1 MRDPAAGR
9 DDHKIDSLHFR
20 VSDLRILGPWVGAA
34 FRMNHRRLSAQ
45 GTSQCT
51 FPRGRL
57 YRSAILSSLPDT
69 EGRQIPEADYS
80 SDAGLP
86 GYLPGSTESIELVT
100 DRPRL
105 RERLHN
111 ERPHV
116 LIVSDDE
123 SLSTFLNEGLPLGGF
138 WTTVIASGLQALEV
152 FRLRQ
157 FDLVIIDWSL
167 QSFGALELL
176 KRLRGLST
184 RTSSREV
191 RTTAPVILISEQPVH
206 VPIEDQAL
214 LRISRLLHA
223 PLEIDDVVREL
234 HGVFEEWR
242 TAYPDALLSD
252 DPSRDRR

>member
-1 MRDPAAGR
+1 MASLRDTSGR
-9 DDHKIDSLHFR
+9 
-20 VSDLRILGPWVGAA
+20 
-34 FRMNHRRLSAQ
+34 Q
-45 GTSQCT
+45 
-51 FPRGRL
+51 
-57 YRSAILSSLPDT
+57 LPD
-69 EGRQIPEADYS
+69 ADS
-80 SDAGLP
+80 CSDTALLGHF
-86 GYLPGSTESIELVT
+86 PGSTESIETVT

-105 RERLHN
+105 RERRHH

-157 FDLVIIDWSL
+157 FDLVVIDWSL
-167 QSFGALELL
+167 QSFGALEFL

-184 RTSSREV
+184 RANTREA
-191 RTTAPVILISEQPVH
+191 RTTAPVVLISEHPVH
-206 VPIEDQAL
+206 VPVEDQARL
-214 LRISRLLHA
+214 GVSRLLHA

-252 DPSRDRR
+252 DPSRERR